1 MLILYTCYHA
11 KLNQFSTYKS
21 SFGKNFDLTVCFL
34 CSMQKHLEQIEIELV
49 KRIYKEFLAKFDG
62 NKSEFARVALC
73 SETTVRRVFR
83 NEQRMTVDLLLR
95 FCFALELDINQIF
108 KGISLLEKK

>member
-1 MLILYTCYHA
+1 
-11 KLNQFSTYKS
+11 
-21 SFGKNFDLTVCFL
+21 
-34 CSMQKHLEQIEIELV
+34 MQKHLEEIEVELV
-49 KRIYKEFLAKFDG
+49 KRIYKKFLLKFDG

-95 FCFALELDINQIF
+95 FCVALNIDINQIF
-108 KGISLLEKK
+108 EGINILEKE

>member
-1 MLILYTCYHA
+1 
-11 KLNQFSTYKS
+11 
-21 SFGKNFDLTVCFL
+21 
-34 CSMQKHLEQIEIELV
+34 MQKHLEEIEVELV
-49 KRIYKEFLAKFDG
+49 KRIYKEFLLKFNG

-95 FCFALELDINQIF
+95 FCFALNIDINQIF
-108 KGISLLEKK
+108 DGLSVLNKK